1 MTPFLKQVAGA
12 YCENERD
19 NMLDYCFVF
28 PNKRS
33 GVFFKQ
39 HLSEIAGPNFIMPEV
54 TTISDFISSFSPL
67 AEASRYEQLFT
78 LYNEYHKLS
87 EDLSD
92 FDKFQFWGELLL
104 GDFNDIDRYLVD
116 PAQLF
121 VNVER
126 LKEINA
132 NYFTEEQI
140 RIIERYWS
148 ELPRDYDPEEFWRHV
163 DNDGKC
169 KAGDKFLKLW
179 QVLLPLYRAFRSS
192 LESQGLSTSGMYY
205 RNAVEKLSGITV
217 DELPYKR
224 YIFVGFN
231 VLSVSEI
238 SIFDKLKALGMAD
251 FYWDYNSPAF
261 RIKGNR
267 AGRFMSKNVRHFKS
281 LYDLEEPEQT
291 QYPTIEIVGVSSDI
305 GQVKMAGRKI
315 SEWASDN
322 TIHDVNDA
330 VDTAI
335 VLPDENLFIP
345 MIHSIPEPVTSINVT
360 MGYPMRHTSIATLM
374 RNIVSMHLR
383 AQSVKGKFRY
393 FYEDLKKVLTH
404 PLINSIAPAKVSELL
419 EMIIQNRMFT
429 VDYDTIVA
437 EAPELAAVFAEVS
450 DVKDIDKVADYT
462 RRLIETLLRSID
474 NNTQDKEK
482 NKSETYFLQCYLM
495 ALDSLCDAAKR
506 FRITMRDST
515 FFHLLER
522 AIGSETINFT
532 GEPLKGLQVMGVLE
546 TRALDFEN
554 IIILS
559 MNERIFPSRHFSRSF
574 IPDALRRAYG
584 LSTIDFQESIY
595 SYYFYRLISRA
606 GRVVL
611 LYNANSMGEMSR
623 YLAQLLY
630 MTDAGANVSHRLALY
645 GQSAFPKP
653 EISVRKNRAIMEKLS
668 KFTSEGEDCR
678 YLSASSINDYI
689 NCPLNFYLKQVERY
703 NPDDDIVDYIDSATY
718 GTILHA
724 VAEKLYTAMADAD
737 ITADRLANVR
747 QTEIEKLITKSIN
760 HYFKKRDE
768 NDLTPLAGSD
778 LLIGKIMLKYIRMM
792 LECEQAFVP
801 YRFYEGEYKERTRF
815 KINDRLSV
823 NLVMIIDR
831 IDRVK
836 IGTDE
841 EVLRIVD
848 YKTGGD
854 VMSAK
859 DVGAMFDRD
868 SDRRPKAM
876 FQLFL
881 YSNLYAMVKGY
892 DGPIQP
898 YIYKFTD
905 MFKKGLPE
913 LKIDRQ
919 GLKDYRDYNDEFL
932 ERFKSLITEIFD
944 ENVPFVRTNN
954 THSCKYCKFKTICG
968 VPEED

>member
-1 MTPFLKQVAGA
+1 M
-12 YCENERD
+12 
-19 NMLDYCFVF
+19 
-28 PNKRS
+28 
-33 GVFFKQ
+33 
-39 HLSEIAGPNFIMPEV
+39 
-54 TTISDFISSFSPL
+54 
-67 AEASRYEQLFT
+67 
-78 LYNEYHKLS
+78 
-87 EDLSD
+87 
-92 FDKFQFWGELLL
+92 
-104 GDFNDIDRYLVD
+104 
-116 PAQLF
+116 
-121 VNVER
+121 
-126 LKEINA
+126 
-132 NYFTEEQI
+132 
-140 RIIERYWS
+140 
-148 ELPRDYDPEEFWRHV
+148 
-163 DNDGKC
+163 
-169 KAGDKFLKLW
+169 
-179 QVLLPLYRAFRSS
+179 
-192 LESQGLSTSGMYY
+192 
-205 RNAVEKLSGITV
+205 
-217 DELPYKR
+217 
-224 YIFVGFN
+224 
-231 VLSVSEI
+231 
-238 SIFDKLKALGMAD
+238 
-251 FYWDYNSPAF
+251 
-261 RIKGNR
+261 
-267 AGRFMSKNVRHFKS
+267 
-281 LYDLEEPEQT
+281 
-291 QYPTIEIVGVSSDI
+291 
-305 GQVKMAGRKI
+305 
-315 SEWASDN
+315 
-322 TIHDVNDA
+322 
-330 VDTAI
+330 
-335 VLPDENLFIP
+335 
-345 MIHSIPEPVTSINVT
+345 
-360 MGYPMRHTSIATLM
+360 
-374 RNIVSMHLR
+374 
-383 AQSVKGKFRY
+383 
-393 FYEDLKKVLTH
+393 
-404 PLINSIAPAKVSELL
+404 SELL

-450 DVKDIDKVADYT
+450 DVKDIDRVADYT

-474 NNTQDKEK
+474 NNTQDKAK

-678 YLSASSINDYI
+678 YLSASLINDYI
-689 NCPLNFYLKQVERY
+689 NCPLNFYLKHVERY

-737 ITADRLANVR
+737 ITVDRLANVR